1 MDKHGPAS
9 LLQLD
14 ISDRLFHQPVNRRV
28 AQLTGDAVIITG
40 HANGDR
46 AQTVLGEVA
55 LSTALTGEVE
65 VVIRAHQLH
74 FETSPNGSA
83 TVLDCQFEGPA
94 YRLLVETSIGRH
106 WVMHT
111 ERCAVNAVGTLAVD
125 GVCAAFSK

>member
-1 MDKHGPAS
+1 MRSSSPG
-9 LLQLD
+9 
-14 ISDRLFHQPVNRRV
+14 REC
-28 AQLTGDAVIITG
+28 
-40 HANGDR
+40 DR

-55 LSTALTGEVE
+55 YTPSRGVE

-111 ERCAVNAVGTLAVD
+111 ERCAVNAVGTLAVV